1 MPKQLV
7 SNRQVFDVKIDTK
20 EMRMR
25 REQDAKA
32 FDNICNKFLERFH
45 GHSIES

>member
-7 SNRQVFDVKIDTK
+7 SKRQVFDVNIDTK

-32 FDNICNKFLERFH
+32 FDNITNKFLERFNDL
-45 GHSIES
+45 SN